1 MNFIPLDVAADLSS
15 NITSIVTVFT
25 SLFSS
30 AWTMISGNWFLLA
43 SVAIPLVAGLLF
55 AIIAFFKK

>member
-15 NITSIVTVFT
+15 NITSIVSVFT

-43 SVAIPLVAGLLF
+43 SVSIPLVAGLLF